1 MKHDCNETEPLLS
14 AHLDG
19 ELTQGDR
26 QRVELILEDCAECAR
41 AFDEMKK
48 LRQHIGGIPYDTMTE
63 QEKNEMNRHAESNV
77 GASVGQMLF
86 IAGLVMVYG
95 VGAYLLCAD
104 LITDAEFAKSGEA
117 NDKVPLF
124 IRVGV
129 PALIIGLGILFFTV
143 LFQRIQA
150 SKADKYTDVEF

>member
-1 MKHDCNETEPLLS
+1 MKHDCTETEPLLS

-19 ELTQGDR
+19 ELTQADR

-41 AFDEMKK
+41 AFDEMKQ
-48 LRQHIGGIPYDTMTE
+48 LRQGIGGIQYDTMSDR
-63 QEKNEMNRHAESNV
+63 EKTEMNQSAAATAGTNV
-77 GASVGQMLF
+77 GQAIFLV
-86 IAGLVMVYG
+86 GLVLVYG

-104 LITDAEFAKSGEA
+104 LITDAKFAKSGEEK
-117 NDKVPLF
+117 DKVPMFLR
-124 IRVGV
+124 IGL

-150 SKADKYTDVEF
+150 SKTDKYTDVEI

>member
-1 MKHDCNETEPLLS
+1 MKHDCHETEPLLS

-48 LRQHIGGIPYDTMTE
+48 LRQHVGGIPYETMTE
-63 QEKNEMNRHAESNV
+63 IEKAEMSRSAESSI
-77 GASVGQMLF
+77 GASVGQVLF
-86 IAGLVMVYG
+86 IVGLVLVYG
-95 VGAYLLCAD
+95 VGVYWVCAD
-104 LITDAEFAKSGEA
+104 LINDAEFAKTGDA
-117 NDKVPLF
+117 KDKMPMF
-124 IRVGV
+124 IRIGV

-143 LFQRIQA
+143 LFQRL
-150 SKADKYTDVEF
+150 KAAKTDKYTDVEI